1 MAGTNSPYLHNKLMV
16 IFFSF
21 CSEQTLCEPCDM
33 RYDYVAK
40 LKTLGTDLDQIL
52 PKFKSIKH
60 KKTFP
65 EVNVN
70 KGAPISYEKMYHDTP
85 LSILQPVLDKY

>member
-1 MAGTNSPYLHNKLMV
+1 MAGTNFPYPHNKLMV
-16 IFFSF
+16 IVFSF
-21 CSEQTLCEPCDM
+21 CSEQTLCEPCDI

-52 PKFKSIKH
+52 PKFRSVKQ

-65 EVNVN
+65 EGNVN
-70 KGAPISYEKMYHDTP
+70 KRAPTSYEKMYHDIP